1 VIAVPVINPSL
12 ADLNFSPS
20 LQIPEAF
27 WQWQIWHC
35 HRIDAASGDDAW
47 PVLNELHTVVAAGW
61 AMAPVHEFR
70 HALGKLKG
78 AHV

>member
-1 VIAVPVINPSL
+1 M
-12 ADLNFSPS
+12 ADLALS
-20 LQIPEAF
+20 
-27 WQWQIWHC
+27 
-35 HRIDAASGDDAW
+35 RIDAACGDDAW